1 MPMRFL
7 GAFGLVYGCFDL
19 PPYLLRTSFG
29 IPRTSSGGAPT
40 EGRRM

>member
-7 GAFGLVYGCFDL
+7 GALGLVYGCFDL
-19 PPYLLRTSFG
+19 APYLLRTSSG
-29 IPRTSSGGAPT
+29 ASRTSSGGAPT